1 MAKEGLTLDLDDPG
15 NSANSSAKTDSANS
29 SAENSADSNDGI
41 TSQSEGADLSRLDP
55 GGKQG
60 AEDGAEGFWPV
71 LQNRHFLILWAGQIF
86 SQLADKVFLVMAIAL
101 ITARFQRADQPI
113 SGWVSA
119 VMIAFTIPA
128 VLFGSL
134 AGVYVD
140 RWSKKAVLVLTNLV
154 RGFFV
159 LAIPALLMVTAD
171 LPVWS
176 VGEYDTP
183 IGFAALLGITF
194 AVSTLTQ
201 YFAPAEQS
209 ALPLL
214 VDKKNLLSANS
225 LYTTTMMGAVIIGFA
240 VGEPLLAIANGWVET
255 WSGNPDLGQELAV
268 GGSYA
273 IAGLLLLF
281 LKTGEQRSDKD
292 TEQPHILEDLKEGLD
307 YLRQTPP
314 VRNAIIQLTIL
325 FSIVAALAV
334 IAVRIAELIPGLKAS
349 QFGVLMAMGGVG
361 MAIGA
366 AILGQFGNRIPYT
379 RLALGGSVVV
389 AVGLVALAFNLSSL
403 WGTLVCLIVVGIGC
417 ALTGIPMQTTIQ
429 DTTPEALHGKV
440 FGLQNNAINIALS
453 LPLALAS
460 LAESWV
466 GLPAVLFSLAAVAI
480 AGALATWYISVT
492 GNTTAQSS

>member
-1 MAKEGLTLDLDDPG
+1 MAKEGLTLDVEPSH
-15 NSANSSAKTDSANS
+15 NSHEQGSHADHHQGQ
-29 SAENSADSNDGI
+29 AETEFLAPEPLEL
-41 TSQSEGADLSRLDP
+41 EG
-55 GGKQG
+55 GEG
-60 AEDGAEGFWPV
+60 EGFWPV
-71 LQNRHFLILWAGQIF
+71 LRNRQFLVLWAGQIF

-101 ITARFQRADQPI
+101 ITARFQQADQPI

-140 RWSKKAVLVLTNLV
+140 RWSKKNVLVLTNLV

-159 LAIPALLMVTAD
+159 LGIPPLLIVTAD

-176 VGEYDTP
+176 VGDYDTP

-209 ALPLL
+209 TLPLL
-214 VDKKNLLSANS
+214 VEKKNLLSANS

-255 WSGNPDLGQELAV
+255 WSGSADLGQELAV

-273 IAGLLLLF
+273 IAGVLLLF
-281 LKTGEQRSDKD
+281 LKTGEQREQGD
-292 TEQPHILEDLKEGLD
+292 TVQPHILEDLKEGLD

-366 AILGQFGNRIPYT
+366 TILGQFGSRISHT
-379 RLALGGSVVV
+379 RLALGGSTVM
-389 AVGLVALAFNLSSL
+389 AGGLVTLAFNLHSL
-403 WGTLVCLIVVGIGC
+403 WSTLGCLVIVGLGC
-417 ALTGIPMQTTIQ
+417 ALVGIPMQTTIQ
-429 DTTPEALHGKV
+429 NKTPEVMHGKV

-466 GLPAVLFSLAAVAI
+466 GLPTVLFTLAGVAI
-480 AGALATWYISVT
+480 AGALATWSISKL
-492 GNTTAQSS
+492 GQQPSA

>member
-1 MAKEGLTLDLDDPG
+1 M
-15 NSANSSAKTDSANS
+15 
-29 SAENSADSNDGI
+29 
-41 TSQSEGADLSRLDP
+41 
-55 GGKQG
+55 
-60 AEDGAEGFWPV
+60 
-71 LQNRHFLILWAGQIF
+71 
-86 SQLADKVFLVMAIAL
+86 
-101 ITARFQRADQPI
+101 
-113 SGWVSA
+113 
-119 VMIAFTIPA
+119 
-128 VLFGSL
+128 
-134 AGVYVD
+134 
-140 RWSKKAVLVLTNLV
+140 
-154 RGFFV
+154 
-159 LAIPALLMVTAD
+159 
-171 LPVWS
+171 
-176 VGEYDTP
+176 
-183 IGFAALLGITF
+183 
-194 AVSTLTQ
+194 
-201 YFAPAEQS
+201 
-209 ALPLL
+209 
-214 VDKKNLLSANS
+214 
-225 LYTTTMMGAVIIGFA
+225 
-240 VGEPLLAIANGWVET
+240 
-255 WSGNPDLGQELAV
+255 
-268 GGSYA
+268 
-273 IAGLLLLF
+273 
-281 LKTGEQRSDKD
+281 
-292 TEQPHILEDLKEGLD
+292 
-307 YLRQTPP
+307 
-314 VRNAIIQLTIL
+314 
-325 FSIVAALAV
+325 AALAV

>member
-1 MAKEGLTLDLDDPG
+1 MAKEGTTLDLEPSD
-15 NSANSSAKTDSANS
+15 SSRAQEGHDSPRPDRVGEHGSGDAL
-29 SAENSADSNDGI
+29 ALEEEEA
-41 TSQSEGADLSRLDP
+41 
-55 GGKQG
+55 
-60 AEDGAEGFWPV
+60 GFWPV
-71 LQNRHFLILWAGQIF
+71 LRNRQFLVLWAGQIF

-101 ITARFQRADQPI
+101 ITTRFQQADQPI

-140 RWSKKAVLVLTNLV
+140 RWSKKKVLVLSNLV

-159 LAIPALLMVTAD
+159 LGIPPLLIVTAD

-209 ALPLL
+209 ALPL
-214 VDKKNLLSANS
+214 VVEKKNLLSANS
-225 LYTTTMMGAVIIGFA
+225 LYTTTMMGAVIVGFA
-240 VGEPLLAIANGWVET
+240 VGEPLLAIANAWVEG
-255 WSGNPDLGQELAV
+255 WSGSVDLGQELAV

-273 IAGLLLLF
+273 IAGVLLLF
-281 LKTGEQRSDKD
+281 LNTGERRDEHD
-292 TEQPHILEDLKEGLD
+292 TEKPHILQDLKEGLD
-307 YLRQTPP
+307 YLRHTPP
-314 VRNAIIQLTIL
+314 VRNAVIQLTIL

-334 IAVRIAELIPGLKAS
+334 IAVRIAELIPVLKAS

-366 AILGQFGNRIPYT
+366 AILGQFGNRIPHT
-379 RLALGGSVVV
+379 RLALGGSTVV
-389 AVGLVALAFNLSSL
+389 AAGLVALAFNLDSL
-403 WGTLVCLIVVGIGC
+403 WGTLGCLVVVGIGC

-429 DTTPEALHGKV
+429 NTTPEAMHGKV

-466 GLPAVLFSLAAVAI
+466 GLPMVLFTLAGVAI
-480 AGALATWYISVT
+480 AGALATWSISRLGQKSTV
-492 GNTTAQSS
+492 

>member
-1 MAKEGLTLDLDDPG
+1 MAKEGLTVDLDDDGTLVGNDSSQGHRAGLDGTEIEANAGGAPG
-15 NSANSSAKTDSANS
+15 SVD
-29 SAENSADSNDGI
+29 DG
-41 TSQSEGADLSRLDP
+41 EGAD
-55 GGKQG
+55 
-60 AEDGAEGFWPV
+60 EGFWPV
-71 LQNRHFLILWAGQIF
+71 LRNRQFLILWAGQVF

-101 ITARFQRADQPI
+101 IAGRFQQADQPI
-113 SGWVSA
+113 SGWVSS

-140 RWSKKAVLVLTNLV
+140 RWSKKSVLVLTNLV
-154 RGFFV
+154 RGALV
-159 LAIPALLMVTAD
+159 LALPVLLVMTAD
-171 LPVWS
+171 FPVWS
-176 VGEYDTP
+176 VGDYETP

-209 ALPLL
+209 TLPLL
-214 VDKKNLLSANS
+214 VNKNNLLSANS

-240 VGEPLLAIANGWVET
+240 VGEPLLAIANGWVEG
-255 WSGNPDLGQELAV
+255 WSGSPDLGQELAV
-268 GGSYA
+268 GGSYLM
-273 IAGLLLLF
+273 AGLLLLL
-281 LKTGEQRSDKD
+281 LKTGERRDD
-292 TEQPHILEDLKEGLD
+292 TEAEQPHILEDLKEGLD

-334 IAVRIAELIPGLKAS
+334 IAVRIAELIPVLKAS

-366 AILGQFGNRIPYT
+366 AILGQFGSRIPHT
-379 RLALGGSVVV
+379 RLALGGSTVV
-389 AVGLVALAFNLSSL
+389 AGGLVALAFNLNTL
-403 WGTLVCLIVVGIGC
+403 WGTPVSLTVVGIGC
-417 ALTGIPMQTTIQ
+417 ALVGIPMQTTIQ
-429 DTTPEALHGKV
+429 NRTPEVMHGKV

-466 GLPAVLFSLAAVAI
+466 GLPTVLFTLAGVAI
-480 AGALATWYISVT
+480 AGALATWSISAM
-492 GNTTAQSS
+492 GEAKSQSS